1 MYRLQLA
8 DPDPARCMDLWRRA
22 RDLPAVIALG
32 DTLPYVS
39 EVVRSPVE
47 REYCE
52 PTKSAPIDAEVI
64 HYTSGTTGRRHPVGR
79 TWASF
84 DASIRKS
91 DRLRNQYFACGYPVD
106 TMAGIQ
112 VVLTCEAS
120 GARPIS
126 ALSASAM
133 ADAMA
138 YCKVGSATGAM
149 WRAAIALGAH
159 GEHVQQITSGGDGL
173 DGRTLENMRKAFPN
187 ARITQIYASS
197 EAGVI
202 CSWSDGLP
210 GIPAEIFDQTSYIL
224 AGEVVVDQSLRTCG
238 RRCYTGDVAE
248 RRDGRVYI
256 TGRLSN
262 LINIGGV
269 KVFSE
274 VVERAIL
281 EQCPGI
287 SAVRAYA
294 VRDSVLGQHVAV
306 DIVGDADELKRV
318 KWAEKYH
325 RPLTVR
331 QVSEI
336 RADMAGKV
344 LR

>member
-22 RDLPAVIALG
+22 RDLPAVICLG
-32 DTLPYVS
+32 DTLPYVA

-47 REYCE
+47 RDYFE
-52 PTKSAPIDAEVI
+52 PVQPAPIDAELI
-64 HYTSGTTGRRHPVGR
+64 HYTSGTTGGRRPIGR
-79 TWASF
+79 TWASL
-84 DASIRKS
+84 DAGIHAS
-91 DRLRNQYFACGYPVD
+91 DRLKNQYFACGYPVD

-126 ALSASAM
+126 TLSASAM
-133 ADAMA
+133 ADAMT
-138 YCKVGSATGAM
+138 YCKTGSATGAM
-149 WRAAIALGAH
+149 WRAAIALGAS
-159 GEHVQQITSGGDGL
+159 GAHVQQITSGGDGL
-173 DGRTLENMRKAFPN
+173 DGRTLENMRRAFPN
-187 ARITQIYASS
+187 ARITQIYAST

-210 GIPAEIFDQTSYIL
+210 GIPGEAFDRTCYIL
-224 AGEVVVDQSLRTCG
+224 AGEVVVHESPLTCG

-256 TGRLSN
+256 TGRLSS
-262 LINIGGV
+262 LINVGGV
-269 KVFSE
+269 KVPAE
-274 VVERAIL
+274 VVERTVL
-281 EQCPGI
+281 EQCAGI
-287 SAVRAYA
+287 SSVKAYA

-306 DIVGDADELKRV
+306 DVIGDADELKQV
-318 KWAEKYH
+318 KWSEKYH

-336 RADMAGKV
+336 RADLAGKV